1 MGAVICVRQLGC
13 ARRKR
18 VVKEGN
24 EYKEVEERT
33 YRITIPPA
41 IIEELGWQESD
52 YIKMQVKDGKLIL
65 ELHARGV

>member
-1 MGAVICVRQLGC
+1 MGAIIHIRQLGC
-13 ARRKR
+13 VRKKR

-24 EYKEVEERT
+24 EYKEIEERT
-33 YRITIPPA
+33 YRITIPPDL
-41 IIEELGWQESD
+41 IQELGWQHGD